1 MGGTGIFQPT
11 SGPGDGIFIAN
22 HTVLATNRSGADTAI
37 WEVVMFDLAQSAT
50 EVDNGTPGSSDSDGN
65 NSGYN
70 NYIDPSISSAQNK
83 HKIYGIAQ
91 EAIADDAVGQILI
104 QGRTSAL
111 AATAVVAGD
120 ALVANADGEMDI
132 AAGTADAKVI
142 AIAEAVDVSNVT
154 PVLFDGIYGF
164 GADVAT

>member
-22 HTVLATNRSGADTAI
+22 HSVLATNRSGAATAI
-37 WEVVMFDLAQSAT
+37 YECVMFDLAQSGT
-50 EVDNGTPGSSDSDGN
+50 EVDNGTPGSSDTDGN

-70 NYIDPSISSAQNK
+70 NYIDPALSTQAQ
-83 HKIYGIAQ
+83 HYIFGIAQ
-91 EAIADDAVGQILI
+91 EAIADDAVGEILI
-104 QGRTSAL
+104 QGRTNAL
-111 AATAVVAGD
+111 AASAVVAGD
-120 ALVANADGEMDI
+120 ALTPAADGELVI
-132 AAGTADAKVI
+132 ATGVTDQKVV
-142 AIAEAVDVSNVT
+142 AIAEAVDATNVT